1 MQTFRSVLRFAAVL
15 APLALMACASDDMAM
30 PTGYTY
36 HNEVYKSA
44 PGPEASK
51 PATILETNAQTA
63 GMNQQGS
70 VTGTL
75 SDAERDAAARGYGS
89 GDPEAY
95 RAISDDLIARM
106 VTNFGRPMEPVFV
119 NESSPMTAS
128 LKASMSR
135 HNIPVA
141 AKPGDGPFVL
151 DHGIDG
157 ATAIIVFFS
166 NHARVTSESGAYA
179 PPAQ

>member
-1 MQTFRSVLRFAAVL
+1 MQTIRSALRFAVL
-15 APLALMACASDDMAM
+15 CAPVALMACSSTDMLAM

-44 PGPEASK
+44 AGPEASK
-51 PATILETNAQTA
+51 PAKILDTN

-70 VTGTL
+70 VSGTL
-75 SDAERDAAARGYGS
+75 SDAEREAAQRGYGS
-89 GDPEAY
+89 GDPEAF
-95 RAISDDLIARM
+95 RGISDDLIARM

-128 LKASMSR
+128 LKASMGR

-141 AKPGDGPFVL
+141 VNPGDGPFVL

-157 ATAIIVFFS
+157 ANATIVFFS

-179 PPAQ
+179 APVQ